1 MRPPSYAMQTFNGL
15 EMAHLQPL
23 YARLADRP
31 ALLAKLQAQWGL
43 RSVTGQG
50 KDLMATSALLEL
62 LEMLH
67 AEGEPH
73 VGAWLALQSDLST
86 GHGIAYYLRSCTTLE
101 AALHEIVRLR
111 SRLLPDGEFGMHKD
125 GQQLR
130 LVMRPHYQTQR
141 LGRQLRYE
149 AGVAW
154 LICLLSHC
162 VARPLQ
168 PQAIELMTPATPQA
182 AQLEAL
188 FGVMPRFGM
197 DEFAVC
203 YPAEMLGLPLPGS
216 NPALLAALRTSL
228 DYLVPPVRHGV
239 STTERL
245 RQWLGALTDPSRA
258 SQASAARAFNC
269 GTSSLRRRLSG
280 EGSSFS
286 ALLQADRRAR
296 ALRCLAYGEEGID
309 VIARRLGY
317 ADRTTLERAFL
328 GWFGCRPVQ
337 LRGELVAAWPDMAQ
351 CRAALESIDT
361 TLPCD
366 DMEAWL
372 AAAATVEPRP
382 QANMHGPRLAAL
394 LLCAAGAPAA
404 SIRQMRMSMASEAL

>member
-1 MRPPSYAMQTFNGL
+1 MHTFNGL

-23 YARLADRP
+23 YARLANRP
-31 ALLAKLQAQWGL
+31 ALLAKLQSQWGL
-43 RSVTGQG
+43 RSVAGQG
-50 KDLMATSALLEL
+50 KDLMATSSLLDL
-62 LEMLH
+62 FEMLH

-86 GHGIAYYLRSCTTLE
+86 GHGIAYYLRSCATLE

-130 LVMRPHYQTQR
+130 LVMRPRYQARR

-162 VARPLQ
+162 MARPLK
-168 PQAIELMTPATPQA
+168 PQNVELMTPETEQA
-182 AQLEAL
+182 GQLAAL
-188 FGVMPRFGM
+188 FGVMPHFGR

-203 YPAEMLGLPLPGS
+203 YPLEVLGMPLPGS
-216 NPALLAALRTSL
+216 NPALLVALRPSL
-228 DYLVPPVRHGV
+228 DYLLPPIRHGV
-239 STTERL
+239 SATERL
-245 RQWLGALTDPSRA
+245 RQWLHGLADPSRA
-258 SQASAARAFNC
+258 SQTSAARAFNC
-269 GTSSLRRRLSG
+269 GTSSLRRRLAS

-286 ALLQADRRAR
+286 ALLQADRRTR
-296 ALRCLAYGEEGID
+296 VLQSLAYSEEGID
-309 VIARRLGY
+309 AIARRLGY

-328 GWFGCRPVQ
+328 GWFACRPVQ
-337 LRGELVAAWPDMAQ
+337 LRSELAAAWPDLAQ
-351 CRAALESIDT
+351 RRAALESIDT
-361 TLPCD
+361 TLSCD
-366 DMEAWL
+366 DAAAWL
-372 AAAATVEPRP
+372 AAAATIEPRP
-382 QANMHGPRLAAL
+382 QANVHGPRLAAL

-404 SIRQMRMSMASEAL
+404 SIRRMRMHMVPEPS